1 MPGTVFGMLPGMA
14 VIPVIT
20 WNRQYMIRKAPGA
33 SGVYTFEKQTGGIV
47 IACGMARYEDGRDAS
62 VSSVFERADQVMY
75 ENKNR
80 LKTSRTERE

>member
-1 MPGTVFGMLPGMA
+1 MA

-20 WNRQYMIRKAPGA
+20 WNLQYMIRKVPGA
-33 SGVYTFEKQTGGIV
+33 GGVYPFEKQTGGIV
-47 IACGMARYEDGRDAS
+47 NACGMARYEDGRDVS